1 MEDELP
7 SKINDKAV
15 VVKSKKLQIELPL
28 QPCC

>member
-15 VVKSKKLQIELPL
+15 VVKSKKSQFELPL